1 MNIEVMRQLQEVY
14 NSAKSGDVNQVIIIS
29 SSPSGRMSVRYVV
42 NSRDDGVD
50 LIDYAVG
57 ELP

>member
-29 SSPSGRMSVRYVV
+29 SSPSGRRSVRYVV

>member
-29 SSPSGRMSVRYVV
+29 SSPSGRRSVRYVLDEEE
-42 NSRDDGVD
+42 SCYDM
-50 LIDYAVG
+50 LAYAEG